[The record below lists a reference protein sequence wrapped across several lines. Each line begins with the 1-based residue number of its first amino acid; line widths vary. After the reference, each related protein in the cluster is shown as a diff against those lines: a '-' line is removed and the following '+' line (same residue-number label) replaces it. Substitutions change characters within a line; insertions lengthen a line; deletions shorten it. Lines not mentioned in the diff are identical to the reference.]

1 MPTSARAARA
11 ATISIVR
18 RNDREAEATVWD
30 LPVRLFHWSIVA
42 LIGLSWWSA
51 ENGADRIHFWSG
63 YTLLAL
69 LIFRILWGFAGSST
83 ARFSSFVRGP
93 AAIVDYL
100 RNGQW
105 RAAGHSPLG
114 GLSVLAMLLAIAVQ
128 LASGLVQI
136 DDDDFVE
143 GPLSGLVDYETAL
156 VAHDVHET
164 SFDVLRALIVLHL
177 LAIAYYR
184 LVRGRSLI
192 LPMVTGRAELPDGVA
207 PMRPVPT
214 GRLVACAIAALA
226 STAAIIG
233 AAPALGS

>member
-1 MPTSARAARA
+1 MK
-11 ATISIVR
+11 
-18 RNDREAEATVWD
+18 RNDREAGTPVWD
-30 LPVRLFHWSIVA
+30 LPIRLFHWSIVA

-51 ENGADRIHFWSG
+51 ENGADRVHFWSG

-69 LIFRILWGFAGSST
+69 LVFRILWGFAGSST

-93 AAIVDYL
+93 AEIVGYL
-100 RNGQW
+100 RGGGW
-105 RAAGHSPLG
+105 RTAGHSPLG
-114 GLSVLAMLLAIAVQ
+114 GLSVLAMLLAIGVQ

-156 VAHDVHET
+156 LAHDVHET
-164 SFDVLRALIVLHL
+164 SFEVLRALIVLHL

-184 LVRGRSLI
+184 LVRGRSLV
-192 LPMVTGRAELPDGVA
+192 LPMVTGRAELPAGVA
-207 PMRPVPT
+207 PMQPVPT
-214 GRLVACAIAALA
+214 KRLVACAVAALA
-226 STAAIIG
+226 ITAAIVG